1 MQSLRRH
8 WFLTLLAIGFTAGY
22 FAAERLGPLLEIPL
36 LRDGVVFIVMF
47 LMGVT
52 LKAETIRASIA
63 RPTAGLIAIVINVL
77 AVPLLT
83 LPTMFFLPEKLFG
96 GLWVAALVPCTLASA
111 SVWTRRAGG
120 DDSVA
125 MMTTVVTNLACVAV
139 IPIGL
144 AWMLTRSSDI
154 SAVDQIVKL
163 SILVALPLIVAQVA
177 RRVGLAAWADQ
188 KKPVLSTI
196 GQLGILVM
204 VVFGAIASSQR
215 INSSEMQGSGE
226 VATSW
231 LSMAM
236 LIAAAATIHTL
247 ALFMGVAIARA
258 AGITPAR
265 QIAVGIGG
273 SQKTLMVG
281 LQIAIDCGVSVVPML
296 VYHVGQLVID
306 TVIVDRWKRKHH
318 DG

>member
-1 MQSLRRH
+1 MNTFLHRH
-8 WFLTLLAIGFTAGY
+8 WFLTLVAIGFAAGY
-22 FAAERLGPLLEIPL
+22 FGAGGLAWTLEVPL
-36 LRDGVVFIVMF
+36 LRDGVVFVVMF

-52 LKAETIRASIA
+52 LRADTIRDSIA
-63 RPTAGLIAIVINVL
+63 RPLPGLIAITINVL

-83 LPTMFFLPEKLFG
+83 LPTMFFLPDKVFG
-96 GLWVAALVPCTLASA
+96 GLWVASLVPCTLASA

-139 IPIGL
+139 VPIGL
-144 AWMLTRSSDI
+144 AWVLARQSEI
-154 SAVDQIVKL
+154 SAADQIVKL
-163 SILVALPLIVAQVA
+163 SVLVALPLIVAQVA
-177 RRVGLAAWADQ
+177 RRAGLATWADR
-188 KKPVLSTI
+188 KKPLLSLI

-204 VVFGAIASSQR
+204 VVFGAIASSLR
-215 INSSEMQGSGE
+215 IQSGDGAASGWIDI
-226 VATSW
+226 V
-231 LSMAM
+231 M
-236 LIAAAATIHTL
+236 LVAAASTVHTL
-247 ALFMGVAIARA
+247 ALYLGIAIARLA
-258 AGITPAR
+258 NVSPPR

-306 TVIVDRWKRKHH
+306 TVIVDRWKQNPDNH
-318 DG
+318 D